1 MTFNIAEFKGY
12 LQIDR
17 SSLDDEVMRQA
28 SLLFT
33 VSEAVVEATAKR
45 DALKDFLAKMEAE
58 IDQELRAKFEASG
71 DKYTEGQIKS
81 LILTEKSRCLT
92 NKNFLA
98 AKAEVDLLV
107 ALKDAFQARG
117 YMLRDLVSL
126 YTANYYQNDSVRATP
141 KMGDAVYS
149 QRRARLAEGRTN
161 RGE

>member
-1 MTFNIAEFKGY
+1 MTINIDEFRKY

-45 DALKDFLAKMEAE
+45 DALKEHLATAEAKL
-58 IDQELRAKFEASG
+58 DQEFRTRFADSG

-92 NKNFLA
+92 NKNFLT

-107 ALKDAFQARG
+107 ALKESFHQRG
-117 YMLRDLVSL
+117 YMIRDLVSL
-126 YTANYYQNDSVRATP
+126 YNANYYQNDAVRATS
-141 KMGDAVYS
+141 KMGDAVYD
-149 QRRARLAEGRTN
+149 QRRARLAEGRRN